1 MTRAGALRVSSK
13 TAPIAC
19 LEARL
24 RRNPWLWEV
33 LQRFD
38 EIGLPDCWLVAGCIA
53 QTVWNLACGR
63 EAGFGVKDA
72 DLVYFDAADL
82 SADSEG
88 AHERRLRARFADLP
102 VVLDIKN
109 EARVH
114 LWYERVFGT
123 PIPPYRS
130 TADAIA
136 SFPTTATAIGV
147 RQTNGVFKCVA
158 PFGLNDLFAL
168 TVRPNK
174 RQITPAVYKA
184 KVARWRPLW
193 PQLAFLAWEET
204 D

>member
-1 MTRAGALRVSSK
+1 MVGAIL
-13 TAPIAC
+13 I
-19 LEARL
+19 ARL
-24 RRNPWLWEV
+24 ESQLRHNPWLWEV

-63 EAGFGVKDA
+63 PAGFGIKDA

-82 SADSEG
+82 SAESEA
-88 AHERRLRARFADLP
+88 AHERHLRARFADLP
-102 VVLDIKN
+102 VKLDVKN
-109 EARVH
+109 EAQVH

-147 RQTNGVFKCVA
+147 RRVGGVFECVA

-168 TVRPNK
+168 RVRPNK
-174 RQITPAVYKA
+174 RQITPAIYEA
-184 KVARWRPLW
+184 KIARWRRLW
-193 PQLAFLAWEET
+193 PHVAFLAWDEA